1 MRDRRIDSTE
11 ARAWL
16 LVFDDGD
23 EALATLEAFVRRHGV
38 AGADFTAIGA
48 FASATIA
55 FFDLA
60 TKEYEEIPVEEQV
73 EVLSLAGNVAIAEG
87 EPKLH
92 AHVVLGRRDGT
103 ALGGHLLRG
112 VVRPTLELVLRDSGA
127 RWQRR
132 RDEATGLPLLV
143 P

>member
-112 VVRPTLELVLRDSGA
+112 VVRSTLELVLRDSGA